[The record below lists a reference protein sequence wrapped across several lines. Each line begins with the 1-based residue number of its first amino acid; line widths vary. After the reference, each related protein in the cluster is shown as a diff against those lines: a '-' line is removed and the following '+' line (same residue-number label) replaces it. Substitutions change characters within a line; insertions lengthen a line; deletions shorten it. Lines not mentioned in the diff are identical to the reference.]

1 MTSVIVKNKSG
12 YLLFCDDVRESIK
25 KENPEIKS
33 VDVVKKMGDGWR
45 NLPSDQKEAY
55 QQKATVDKERYLKE
69 KEQWAVENPGV
80 IMEKKKPK
88 AKREKKSAAPSA
100 AAAEEI
106 VILDHELVQEDAP
119 VVEAPAPTKKATKSK
134 AKVAAATVVV
144 PEVVATPEPEVKVD
158 GEPEKKSKTLNKFQN
173 FCAIQRPKLKAE
185 KPQFKLK
192 DISGELSVMWKALS
206 PQEQDG
212 YAVTA

>member
-144 PEVVATPEPEVKVD
+144 PEVVVTPEAEVKVD

-185 KPQFKLK
+185 KPQLKLK

-212 YAVTA
+212 FAVTA